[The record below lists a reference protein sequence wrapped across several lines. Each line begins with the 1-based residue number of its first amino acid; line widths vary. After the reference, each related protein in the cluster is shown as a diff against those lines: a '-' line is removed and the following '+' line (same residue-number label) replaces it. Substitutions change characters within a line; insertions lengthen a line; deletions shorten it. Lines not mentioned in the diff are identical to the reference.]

1 MTQAASAIIVAVK
14 PSMECVMPRMSM
26 RLSNARYSADPEVS
40 RPAEASGLDH
50 VGACAVLVH
59 VSRMT
64 RRCAAPSGSAAGL
77 ADGRLWSAGPGETES
92 VGRPSSEVSRA
103 DMDGVRIRPWAC
115 RQNARSVRTHDGQ
128 PQAFT

>member
-1 MTQAASAIIVAVK
+1 MNAHAD
-14 PSMECVMPRMSM
+14 PRIGVC
-26 RLSNARYSADPEVS
+26 RCNTLLSADPEVS

-77 ADGRLWSAGPGETES
+77 ADGRSWSTGPGETES

-103 DMDGVRIRPWAC
+103 DTDGVRIRPWAY
-115 RQNARSVRTHDGQ
+115 RQDARSVRTHGGQ
-128 PQAFT
+128 RQAFT